1 MGQIA
6 TSGQPGSIELFRKVL
21 LASAAIPA
29 VFPPGFVEV
38 SANGTV
44 YEEMH
49 VDGGATREV
58 FLLPT
63 QFVARPPGGINP
75 IRRTYIIRNGRVGPE
90 WKAVKPRTLSI
101 AGRSI
106 STLIKNQG
114 IGDLYE
120 MFAFAKRN
128 GMDYNLIY
136 IPTDFP
142 DTSTQAFDPVYMT
155 KLYDLGFELV
165 NKPNPWQ
172 KVPPRWGR

>member
-6 TSGQPGSIELFRKVL
+6 SSGHPGSIELFRKVL

-29 VFPPGFVEV
+29 VFPSGFVEV

-63 QFVARPPGGINP
+63 QFVAKATERHQPDPADLYHP
-75 IRRTYIIRNGRVGPE
+75 QRTC
-90 WKAVKPRTLSI
+90 RTGMEGSESADLSI

-106 STLIKNQG
+106 ATMIKNQG

-128 GMDYNLIY
+128 GMHINLIHN
-136 IPTDFP
+136 PTIFP
-142 DTSTQAFDPVYMT
+142 DTAP
-155 KLYDLGFELV
+155 GF
-165 NKPNPWQ
+165 Q
-172 KVPPRWGR
+172 